1 MHCSGAEYIYIC
13 SILTFPNLL
22 QITLFVHVC
31 ALMVFYSRKYLF
43 MIVFPVEIYY
53 ESTIWS
59 VI

>member
-31 ALMVFYSRKYLF
+31 ALMVFYSRK
-43 MIVFPVEIYY
+43 
-53 ESTIWS
+53 
-59 VI
+59 